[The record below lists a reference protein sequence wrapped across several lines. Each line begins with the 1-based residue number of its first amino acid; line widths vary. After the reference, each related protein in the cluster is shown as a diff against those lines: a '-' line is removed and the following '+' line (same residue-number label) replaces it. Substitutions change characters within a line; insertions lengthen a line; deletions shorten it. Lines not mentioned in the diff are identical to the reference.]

1 MASLSRSSIA
11 SRDGNDR
18 LARRVTSIVKRL
30 LRIISGQ
37 ALRRPAGPV
46 PASRGSLYGID
57 GALKP
62 QRKFVK
68 TRLANRRN
76 ARRRPVLSRI
86 CCHVSLPCLDGG
98 NFLT

>member
-1 MASLSRSSIA
+1 MSRSSIA
-11 SRDGNDR
+11 SREGNDR

-37 ALRRPAGPV
+37 ALRSLAGPV
-46 PASRGSLYGID
+46 PASKILHVID
-57 GALKP
+57 SAFKP
-62 QRKFVK
+62 QRKLVK

-76 ARRRPVLSRI
+76 ARRRPVLWRI
-86 CCHVSLPCLDGG
+86 CCHVSPPFLNRG